1 MSEKEPP
8 RAVGVPIWGIFLL
21 FLGVVFLL
29 QTLNV
34 LPWGLWGTLWRFWP
48 VLLIITGLGILLRR
62 FSPWLVSLLILAIL
76 GACLGIAIWQYG
88 LSSPTGVVTKSYS
101 EPLGS
106 LERAQIEIDFTAGSL
121 TISSLPLGSPNLV
134 EINSEVRD
142 RDGSIRAEFHRQGSE
157 GRLRLSTEQVNR
169 KFWGEG
175 GVRWEVRF
183 TRNIPLTIC
192 IKSAASNVDLD
203 LSDLA
208 VTGLEMD
215 IDVGNYAV
223 KMPSSAGTT
232 HAYIKADVANI
243 EVTIPDGVA
252 ARFKADVDLGSLEV
266 DESRF
271 PKKGDY
277 YVSLDFESA
286 ENRIELEIE
295 CDIGRVQVK

>member
-1 MSEKEPP
+1 MSEKEPQ
-8 RAVGVPIWGIFLL
+8 RVVGVPIWGIFLV
-21 FLGVVFLL
+21 FLGVIFLL

-34 LPWGLWGTLWRFWP
+34 LPWGLWGILWRFWP
-48 VLLIITGLGILLRR
+48 VLLIITGLSILLHR
-62 FSPWLVSLLILAIL
+62 FSPWLVGLLILAIL

-88 LSSPTGVVTKSYS
+88 LSPPADIVTKSYS

-121 TISSLPLGSPNLV
+121 TISSLPSGSPNLM
-134 EINSEVRD
+134 EINSEVRNG
-142 RDGSIRAEFHRQGSE
+142 DGSIGADFHCQGSE
-157 GRLRLSTEQVNR
+157 GRLRLSTEQANR

-183 TRNIPLTIC
+183 TRNIPLTIY

-203 LSDLA
+203 LNDLA
-208 VTGLEMD
+208 LTELEMD
-215 IDVGNYAV
+215 IDVGNYVV

-232 HAYIKADVANI
+232 YAYIKADVANI

-252 ARFKADVDLGSLEV
+252 AKLKADVDLSAFEMS
-266 DESRF
+266 ESRF

-277 YVSLDFESA
+277 YISQDFESA
-286 ENRIELEIE
+286 ENRVELELD
-295 CDIGRVQVK
+295 CDIGRVQVR